1 MKNKFSIIK
10 KINPYEI
17 IKQEETSQITS
28 KATTQITNKTKEP
41 TTLTESSIQESPQTQ
56 ETQQSQLET
65 SHHEDSIQNAEK
77 ITSLKSLF
85 NKKEI
90 NRKRTCTFTLKK
102 NNIEFLAKF
111 SKATN
116 ISRSEILDK
125 LIEALTKENLN
136 IK

>member
-28 KATTQITNKTKEP
+28 KATTQE
-41 TTLTESSIQESPQTQ
+41 TTLIESNSTESAIQESPQTQ

-65 SHHEDSIQNAEK
+65 SRHEDSIQNAEK
-77 ITSLKSLF
+77 ITNLKSLF

-111 SKATN
+111 SKSTN

>member
-17 IKQEETSQITS
+17 IKQEETTQITR
-28 KATTQITNKTKEP
+28 KATTQE
-41 TTLTESSIQESPQTQ
+41 TTLIESNSTESAIQESQKAQ
-56 ETQQSQLET
+56 ESNQLET
-65 SHHEDSIQNAEK
+65 SHHEDSLQNAEK

-111 SKATN
+111 SKSTN

>member
-17 IKQEETSQITS
+17 IKQEETTQITS
-28 KATTQITNKTKEP
+28 KATTQE
-41 TTLTESSIQESPQTQ
+41 TTLIESNSTESAIQESQKAQ
-56 ETQQSQLET
+56 ESNQLET
-65 SHHEDSIQNAEK
+65 SHHEDSLQNAEK

-111 SKATN
+111 SKSTN

>member
-28 KATTQITNKTKEP
+28 KATTQE
-41 TTLTESSIQESPQTQ
+41 TTLIESNSTESAIQESQKAQ
-56 ETQQSQLET
+56 ESNQIENSQSEY
-65 SHHEDSIQNAEK
+65 SIQNAEK

-111 SKATN
+111 SKSTN

>member
-17 IKQEETSQITS
+17 IKQEETTQITS
-28 KATTQITNKTKEP
+28 KATTQETPLIESNS
-41 TTLTESSIQESPQTQ
+41 TESAIQESQKAQ
-56 ETQQSQLET
+56 ESNQLET
-65 SHHEDSIQNAEK
+65 SHHEDSLQNAEK

-111 SKATN
+111 SKSTN

>member
-17 IKQEETSQITS
+17 IKQEETNQITS
-28 KATTQITNKTKEP
+28 KSTPQE
-41 TTLTESSIQESPQTQ
+41 TTLTEKAIQESQQPQESKQ
-56 ETQQSQLET
+56 IET
-65 SHHEDSIQNAEK
+65 SQSDDSIQNAKK

-111 SKATN
+111 SKSTN

-125 LIEALTKENLN
+125 LIEALTQENLN